1 MLPYEITIEIA
12 AMNRPLEGDELF
24 KAYVANETA
33 WKVDGLR
40 FAHPFAILDALA
52 HTINQDE
59 DLMHEELTVRLHY
72 SYVRID
78 FGSVDP
84 NNMVAIFNDAAE
96 RAIAEYRIAE
106 PNVEENLYGYGDQFC
121 RQFGCVM
128 KTTVRK
134 TDGKDWGLGCDWLC
148 SYYSPDT
155 PVRESDFKCKGKN
168 GEQPKSLDE
177 FLEEWN
183 RTRQN

>member
-12 AMNRPLEGDELF
+12 AMNRPLEDDELL

-59 DLMHEELTVRLHY
+59 SLVHEELTVRRRY

-78 FGSVDP
+78 FRSPDP
-84 NNMVAIFNDAAE
+84 NNMITIFNDAAE
-96 RAIAEYRIAE
+96 RAIAEYRIAK
-106 PNVEENLYGYGDQFC
+106 PNVEETLYGYGDQFC

-134 TDGKDWGLGCDWLC
+134 TDGGDGDWDWFC

-155 PVRESDFKCKGKN
+155 PVKESDFKCNGKN
-168 GEQPKSLDE
+168 GERSKSLDE